1 MLPPI
6 QQDSGHRVV
15 VIVGIARVMTVT
27 ILMMITMW
35 LVLLMTV
42 ILMTYNRL
50 PIKTSPVTT
59 EVSSRTQS

>member
-1 MLPPI
+1 MLPLI
-6 QQDSGHRVV
+6 QKASGHRVV

-35 LVLLMTV
+35 LVSLMTV

>member
-1 MLPPI
+1 MLPLI
-6 QQDSGHRVV
+6 QQDSGHRVL

-27 ILMMITMW
+27 ILMITMW

-42 ILMTYNRL
+42 ILMTYNGL

-59 EVSSRTQS
+59 EVASRTQS

>member
-15 VIVGIARVMTVT
+15 VLVGIARVMTVT